1 MKNCLINIILL
12 IILLLL
18 NWFVSNHNYYFCL
31 IYSSIII
38 FHAYYLFYLIKDGV
52 INRSETYYFIITSL
66 LLYLLTYFIICDP
79 NPFSFFIFYYTFN
92 PCFLKS
98 IFIIVIHLSFLIRYN
113 NCINSKERE
122 NISIKRNY
130 VLVFNYFNDFMS
142 FINSSRSSKKV
153 IIGIMTFIILDIIVF
168 LNRIKIWVYLNNKN
182 KTLPNS
188 YKKNTT
194 FYITSNIVNMENI
207 IESYIGEMKK
217 LINYLGKNNVIISFV
232 ENGDS
237 RDNTRKYLEDFQ
249 DYLNENEI
257 MNKFYLTKEIEDPRM
272 NYSSL
277 KYTRLRI
284 EYYAKLRNKCFEF
297 LYEIKNIDYNNT
309 IVLFFND
316 IIFTYEDI
324 IYLLS
329 TNNEDFDA
337 VCGLDMIDNN
347 FYDTW
352 VSIDLDGNRVRGS
365 FPFFS
370 NKEGQDLVVYH
381 EPVRVFSCWNG
392 VIAFKASPLENKM
405 IQFRHKFNYSLPKQK
420 EILIKNYYESECT
433 YFHIDMYSLGYS
445 KKFINP
451 DVRVTYK
458 KERFYE
464 ANILLSLFWHYLNY
478 FSHYF
483 RNFLKKRNK
492 YMSDYFEKNIR
503 LESNLQNWYIENKNG
518 IK

>member
-1 MKNCLINIILL
+1 
-12 IILLLL
+12 
-18 NWFVSNHNYYFCL
+18 
-31 IYSSIII
+31 
-38 FHAYYLFYLIKDGV
+38 
-52 INRSETYYFIITSL
+52 
-66 LLYLLTYFIICDP
+66 
-79 NPFSFFIFYYTFN
+79 
-92 PCFLKS
+92 
-98 IFIIVIHLSFLIRYN
+98 
-113 NCINSKERE
+113 
-122 NISIKRNY
+122 
-130 VLVFNYFNDFMS
+130 MS

-207 IESYIGEMKK
+207 
-217 LINYLGKNNVIISFV
+217 
-232 ENGDS
+232 
-237 RDNTRKYLEDFQ
+237 
-249 DYLNENEI
+249 NENEI

-365 FPFFS
+365 FPFF
-370 NKEGQDLVVYH
+370 
-381 EPVRVFSCWNG
+381 F
-392 VIAFKASPLENKM
+392 F
-405 IQFRHKFNYSLPKQK
+405 F
-420 EILIKNYYESECT
+420 
-433 YFHIDMYSLGYS
+433 
-445 KKFINP
+445 
-451 DVRVTYK
+451 
-458 KERFYE
+458 
-464 ANILLSLFWHYLNY
+464 
-478 FSHYF
+478 
-483 RNFLKKRNK
+483 
-492 YMSDYFEKNIR
+492 
-503 LESNLQNWYIENKNG
+503 
-518 IK
+518 